1 MRSKMYALD
10 YKNPDKA
17 LRSYAAI
24 ENNASAC
31 LSCSGKPCLSSC
43 DYNLDIK
50 KLNTSSHK
58 MLS

>member
-1 MRSKMYALD
+1 MYALD
-10 YKNPDKA
+10 YKNPNKA
-17 LRSYAAI
+17 LTSYAAI

-58 MLS
+58 LLS